1 MKWRCTNKNYW
12 YFSDDDND
20 GRFHIFKENHRWI
33 MVDYLDTDEPQI
45 EHHCRT
51 RIGCKLLAY
60 KLLGMVKCNH
70 SNIQRGARMR
80 ITVDFDTSNIEIEEN
95 GKKNI
100 IIDSTVNERKAEILK
115 ALGLEEIPMSELR
128 EDINNLFEE
137 LGYDVK
143 CDE

>member
-1 MKWRCTNKNYW
+1 
-12 YFSDDDND
+12 
-20 GRFHIFKENHRWI
+20 
-33 MVDYLDTDEPQI
+33 
-45 EHHCRT
+45 
-51 RIGCKLLAY
+51 
-60 KLLGMVKCNH
+60 
-70 SNIQRGARMR
+70 MR